1 VKISKAA
8 RNAAFQL
15 ANPKP
20 ARKRISFSGWW
31 SSFKLKF
38 GRSVSAAQVQR
49 SDDRSR
55 PKNGWLAVAVLAS
68 GLALIGLAI
77 INYRLISDPSISGKA
92 FQPKESLRVDE
103 HGAIQG
109 CIPGEVIVADNGA
122 HKPPEVTFY
131 QQLTTQDE
139 QKTAHPECPPTIQ
152 ESELQGRK
160 TGDSVVVPQKR
171 DDSKN
176 KAQAKLNNSEDLRP
190 LLPLVSTPGRYT
202 VQVGAFTHPS
212 IAQEWANKWKTRGYE
227 VVLRPVARPH
237 TGIIYRLYLGN
248 FPSEKQADDLVKH
261 LKTKEG
267 ISALR
272 LMVRN

>member
-1 VKISKAA
+1 MKISAAA
-8 RNAAFQL
+8 RNAAIKL

-20 ARKRISFSGWW
+20 ARKKISFSGWW

-38 GRSVSAAQVQR
+38 RRSGITAQIHR
-49 SDDRSR
+49 SDERSG

-68 GLALIGLAI
+68 GLALVVLAI

-92 FQPKESLRVDE
+92 FQPKESLQVDE

-109 CIPGEVIVADNGA
+109 CVPGEGIVANNGP

-131 QQLTTQDE
+131 QQLTAQDE
-139 QKTAHPECPPTIQ
+139 QKAAQDSPTIQ
-152 ESELQGRK
+152 ETELQGHK
-160 TGDSVVVPQKR
+160 TGDSAVMPQKR
-171 DDSKN
+171 EDPKN
-176 KAQAKLNNSEDLRP
+176 KAQAKLNSSEDLRP

-227 VVLRPVARPH
+227 VILRPVARPN

-261 LKTKEG
+261 LKAKEG

>member
-1 VKISKAA
+1 MKISAAA
-8 RNAAFQL
+8 RNAASQL
-15 ANPKP
+15 ARPKP
-20 ARKRISFSGWW
+20 PRKKISFSGWW

-38 GRSVSAAQVQR
+38 RRSGSPAANQHSGERVG
-49 SDDRSR
+49 

-68 GLALIGLAI
+68 GLALVGLAI

-92 FQPKESLRVDE
+92 FQPKESLQADE
-103 HGAIQG
+103 QAAIQG
-109 CIPGEVIVADNGA
+109 CVPGEGIVANTGP

-131 QQLTTQDE
+131 QQLTAQDE
-139 QKTAHPECPPTIQ
+139 QKTAHPEAPPTIQ
-152 ESELQGRK
+152 ETTIEGHKSGN
-160 TGDSVVVPQKR
+160 SVAMHQKR
-171 DDSKN
+171 DDSRN
-176 KAQAKLNNSEDLRP
+176 KGQAKLNNSEDLRP

-227 VVLRPVARPH
+227 VILRPVARPH

-248 FPSEKQADDLVKH
+248 FPSEKQADELVKH
-261 LKTKEG
+261 LKAKEG